1 MKNISFQAK
10 VFLVV
15 FSIFIGTIFT
25 SYLSANHFISDY
37 IYKKETQS
45 INAQLNLVKDK
56 LIDEMNYKVL
66 LAESLQV
73 NLISIAET
81 LDRTGF
87 DNIYKAS
94 YDLVFD
100 KNGEVTELNLAQS
113 ILEKIDQAGEELV
126 VSDVLMR
133 NDKPMI
139 SVTVPR
145 GMSEGDVFY
154 IDLSHIR
161 DLLTATAVEG
171 SYIELIDNNGMTIF
185 SNKQDG
191 ELTPLQ
197 NHIEVFGKQWQLTGY
212 IDQGFIKQN
221 TSKVNDAITVALLI
235 SAAVIMP
242 LSILALYFAYK
253 PIVSLRNIVTDLA
266 KGEGDLTRRLQVSTK
281 DDLGTIAASIN
292 QFISQLQAMM
302 LEVSQSRMKISTE
315 IVQVEQQTDSTQSL
329 LTAHSAETDQAAAA
343 VTQMSSAADT
353 VAENA
358 KHAATLTQKANNEAS
373 RSKQTVHHAVDSVSA
388 LIEEVDNM
396 SQSVQVMSQDTQ
408 QISKVLTVIGE
419 IAEQT
424 NLLALNAAI
433 EAARA
438 GEQGR
443 GFAVVAD
450 EVRALAARTQHSTS
464 EINEML
470 TKLHNGSQ
478 SLVKGMNATKHSCEQ
493 TADSTSQVMDSL
505 DHVVESIS
513 EIDELASVI
522 ATSASEQ
529 NLVSDEISRIMVTI
543 QDMIE
548 TLNQNSNNTV
558 QSSHQLAETNQ
569 QLEGIV
575 AQFKLA

>member
-1 MKNISFQAK
+1 MNNISFQAK
-10 VFLVV
+10 VFSVV

-25 SYLSANHFISDY
+25 SYFSANYFISDY

-45 INAQLNLVKDK
+45 INAQLELVKDK

-73 NLISIAET
+73 NLVSIAEI
-81 LDRTGF
+81 LEKTGF

-100 KNGEVTELNLAQS
+100 KNGEVTDLALTESVLAQ
-113 ILEKIDQAGEELV
+113 IKQAGEHVV
-126 VSDVLMR
+126 VSDVLIHK
-133 NDKPMI
+133 NKLMI
-139 SVTVPR
+139 SVVVSR
-145 GMSEGDVFY
+145 GMSEGDLFY
-154 IDLSHIR
+154 IDLSHIQE
-161 DLLTATAVEG
+161 LLTSTAVEG
-171 SYIELIDNNGMTIF
+171 SYIELIDNNNLTIF

-191 ELTPLQ
+191 ELIPLE
-197 NHIEVFGKQWQLTGY
+197 NSINVFGKQWQLTGY
-212 IDQGFIKQN
+212 IDQAFIKTN
-221 TSKVNDAITVALLI
+221 TSKVNDAITLALVI
-235 SAAVIMP
+235 SAAIIMP

-253 PIVSLRNIVTDLA
+253 PIVSLRDIVTDLA

-292 QFISQLQAMM
+292 QFVSQLQSMM
-302 LEVSQSRMKISTE
+302 LEVSHSRVKISNE
-315 IVQVEQQTDSTQSL
+315 IDQVEHQTDSTQTL
-329 LTAHSAETDQAAAA
+329 LTAHSAETDQAATA
-343 VTQMSSAADT
+343 VTQMSSAADA

-358 KHAATLTQKANNEAS
+358 KHAATLTQKANHEAS
-373 RSKQTVHHAVDSVSA
+373 RSKQTVHQAVDNVSA
-388 LIEEVDNM
+388 LITEVDNM

-478 SLVKGMNATKHSCEQ
+478 SLEKGMNATKHSCEQ

-543 QDMIE
+543 QDMID